1 MTSVGMREA
10 SREEQTKGF
19 GNVWFLRQRKGRV
32 GRSRLVS
39 VFIDSPVENSG
50 ALPSFVDFF

>member
-1 MTSVGMREA
+1 MREA

-32 GRSRLVS
+32 GRSRLAS
-39 VFIDSPVENSG
+39 VFKDSPVENSG